1 MTNFKFKKM
10 KKVIFFIVT
19 LCISTFAYSQ
29 TQVKGIENLDYEKEL
44 KEQFLKANP
53 NLTSEQVVIESQE
66 NKNKSQDCGLV
77 WIGDNNG
84 YSTWKATRAVCIW
97 VNTPAPYGGIT
108 RMQVNLR
115 KDDTVS
121 FKINVQGYTC
131 GCN

>member
-1 MTNFKFKKM
+1 M
-10 KKVIFFIVT
+10 KKAIIIIVT
-19 LCISTFAYSQ
+19 LCISTFAFSQ
-29 TQVKGIENLDYEKEL
+29 TQVKGKESLDYEKEL

-53 NLTSEQVVIESQE
+53 NLTADQVVIESQE

-77 WIGDNNG
+77 WVGDSNG

-97 VNTPAPYGGIT
+97 INTPASYGGIT